1 MGNYGYGSSTD
12 SFRECAILS
21 GGSSSGVGSRN
32 HNMGSWIRVDRRSSP
47 AAVAA
52 AAADIFEK
60 TKYVEEYMEDEEEEE
75 QEIETLPLFPIHGG
89 DRNLSGFCS
98 MRQEYSD
105 SFYTTTWYGSS
116 DDGAAGS
123 RTSLELSLNS
133 YATISPDDGM

>member
-1 MGNYGYGSSTD
+1 M
-12 SFRECAILS
+12 S
-21 GGSSSGVGSRN
+21 GGSSSVIGSRS
-32 HNMGSWIRVDRRSSP
+32 HNMGSWIGVDRRSSP
-47 AAVAA
+47 
-52 AAADIFEK
+52 AADIFEK
-60 TKYVEEYMEDEEEEE
+60 TKYVEEYMEDEEEE